1 MRWYTRST
9 ILVLPLLLPTLG
21 WTQEKVVLEGAFGT
35 ALNAPTPLVVNQDG
49 FDQIGF
55 TADYSTRSLDPSPY
69 Y

>member
-1 MRWYTRST
+1 MRRFPQST
-9 ILVLPLLLPTLG
+9 FLLCSVLLHTLG
-21 WTQEKVVLEGAFGT
+21 LAQGKVVLEGAFGT